1 MDTSQPLATE
11 SFSYSWLATE
21 SELHKTISN
30 NISETSHN
38 FDFDIS
44 ISKTCPSS
52 LVHADKLFSNGL
64 ILPQSLDESGD
75 NNYYASTPSPL
86 LISRGGTRVDDV
98 NRITW
103 EVKSWSTNNTPV
115 ISSPMRDNS
124 SAYCSAAAAW
134 SDIDESSIR
143 DAILYCKRSSTGLF
157 LHQHLHHSAL
167 IPPLA
172 NNSATPPQIPPSHPS
187 DQVGAAAIQESHLQ
201 VLRQI
206 WWLIAMNPIQYQA
219 MGHSLPPQ
227 QWGPSIPPNPPPSTT
242 FWNPLNVQHHFK
254 ELHETLSL
262 ANAMQKELDMLMKV
276 KEVKGFFEDNRID
289 LGAQELILMEA
300 ANGLMSKLR
309 FLLEP
314 LKFVT
319 DDGTPWEEKSAV
331 VRLSDK
337 INKSKRNKLWRKRKR
352 RRVAESLAKEEEQFK
367 KLDREAD
374 EWRAKEI
381 AKDMAEQKV
390 EKMKVIAKQKAK
402 EERKKLEAELELAL
416 MVEKLQELRSVRI
429 QKLKKQGHFL
439 PEEDDKFLERV
450 RAAVEEEERQAK
462 AAAATGSAKNA
473 IAAAEESR
481 KFTQGSKLEPKV
493 ETSKDIGE
501 ESEEQRTQSK
511 SGLDSLAS
519 TSKETENQ
527 GSDRQSHGAYDYVAN
542 LPPEFYHYYHGSNTD
557 MGTLIEVRRTWDAY
571 IRPGG
576 SRIPSHWVQPPPPAD
591 ETLLGKDNSAVHILN
606 EQQGVVTD
614 INQQR
619 WQSKKYL
626 DSCEKRRC
634 SQAHHLASASIHGKC
649 MLHSPQRI

>member
-1 MDTSQPLATE
+1 
-11 SFSYSWLATE
+11 
-21 SELHKTISN
+21 
-30 NISETSHN
+30 
-38 FDFDIS
+38 
-44 ISKTCPSS
+44 
-52 LVHADKLFSNGL
+52 
-64 ILPQSLDESGD
+64 
-75 NNYYASTPSPL
+75 
-86 LISRGGTRVDDV
+86 
-98 NRITW
+98 
-103 EVKSWSTNNTPV
+103 
-115 ISSPMRDNS
+115 
-124 SAYCSAAAAW
+124 
-134 SDIDESSIR
+134 
-143 DAILYCKRSSTGLF
+143 
-157 LHQHLHHSAL
+157 
-167 IPPLA
+167 
-172 NNSATPPQIPPSHPS
+172 
-187 DQVGAAAIQESHLQ
+187 
-201 VLRQI
+201 
-206 WWLIAMNPIQYQA
+206 MNPIQYQA
-219 MGHSLPPQ
+219 MGHLPPPPQ

-254 ELHETLSL
+254 ELHQTLSL
-262 ANAMQKELDMLMKV
+262 ANALQKELEMLMKV
-276 KEVKGFFEDNRID
+276 KEVKGCVGKENDNDGVDGSIDSSKIDEFCRFFEDNRID
-289 LGAQELILMEA
+289 LGAQELILVEA
-300 ANGLMSKLR
+300 ANGLMSKLK

-352 RRVAESLAKEEEQFK
+352 RRVAESLAKKDEQFK
-367 KLDREAD
+367 KLDQEAD

-381 AKDMAEQKV
+381 AKDMAQQKV

-462 AAAATGSAKNA
+462 AAAATGAAKDA

-481 KFTQGSKLEPKV
+481 KVTRDKN
-493 ETSKDIGE
+493 ETSKDDGE
-501 ESEEQRTQSK
+501 ESEEQITQSK

-519 TSKETENQ
+519 ASKETDKQ

-576 SRIPSHWVQPPPPAD
+576 RALGSTTPSSR
-591 ETLLGKDNSAVHILN
+591 
-606 EQQGVVTD
+606 
-614 INQQR
+614 
-619 WQSKKYL
+619 QSMGII
-626 DSCEKRRC
+626 SC
-634 SQAHHLASASIHGKC
+634 AA
-649 MLHSPQRI
+649 